1 MPVRIPHTRRDAA
14 TMKRSQSTPW
24 GVKLLDSLASR
35 VIPIGGIGTIL
46 SIFLVVFVL
55 LANVLPLFRPSKIE
69 AARTLSLPS
78 GYEQESVAVGCHDSN
93 WMAWVIRSDG
103 TIAVFDTAASR
114 LIKEIPPP
122 ADWPATTR
130 IATTANSPDHRSW
143 LVGCTDGTLRFL
155 DLSLEEGFL
164 AQSDP
169 RTEGTQPTATQDDR
183 LVVSTGEGLRRYLTV
198 PTARWSP
205 PLSVGDQPIRQ
216 VDLHGSQAAGAGSQD
231 RARQWG
237 VVCGNRLTV
246 GISSTKVNR
255 LTKKT
260 TEQVAMMHQDL
271 GDRMAGEPIAVMM
284 HASGNRVLVASSMGE
299 VISYRWDAISGN
311 DKKELLPEYQLQLSD
326 YGVRAATVAAPL
338 LGRETFLIGDANG
351 AIVGVFEVRET
362 AEQHQGGANR
372 LAAVQRMEAGTAPV
386 RTLAC
391 SPTDRVL
398 ASWTDAGEGQLSFAS
413 TSRQLARFR
422 DSSVPWKHCNFSPKG
437 DAIWMVGANLL
448 TQRPIALAHP
458 EASWQ
463 SYFRPVWYEGYPQPR
478 YMWQSSS
485 GSVAAENKLS
495 LIPLI
500 FGTLKATFYTL
511 LVGVPLALMAAVF
524 SSEFM
529 DRRWRRRVKPAI
541 ELMASVPSVVL
552 GYVAAMVFAPW
563 LREHLAWMLA
573 ILLLIPFNYLL
584 GAHLWGLVQR
594 DIALRSTGYRV
605 VAVLLLLPLSVWQAG
620 WLGHWIEE
628 RWFDGNLLRWITEGQ
643 STSQIGWQLISL
655 PMAVVLVGLGSGR
668 MESLL
673 GEGNYWNTAF
683 GRLTRFFVVALLVW
697 LVAGSIGWTLQRGLG
712 PIQPLVFSGG
722 YQERNAILVASLL
735 SFAIVPLI
743 YTLADDALQ
752 AVPQQLRS
760 ASLGC
765 GATTWQ
771 TAWYVVL
778 PTAMSGIFSAVM
790 VGFGRAVGETM
801 VVLMAAGNTPLMDI
815 SPFNG
820 YRTLSATLA
829 TELPEAARGTTHFRT
844 LFLAALLLFVITLL
858 ANSIAEWVR
867 IRYRK
872 RFVQL

>member
-1 MPVRIPHTRRDAA
+1 
-14 TMKRSQSTPW
+14 MKRSQSTPW
-24 GVKLLDSLASR
+24 GVKLLDSLAST

-46 SIFLVVFVL
+46 SIFLVVLVL
-55 LANVLPLFRPSKIE
+55 LANVLPLFRPSVIHDSRSLALPTSFQQE
-69 AARTLSLPS
+69 A
-78 GYEQESVAVGCHDSN
+78 VAIGCHDSN

-103 TIAVFDTAASR
+103 TIAVLETATAR

-122 ADWPATTR
+122 TDWPATTR
-130 IATTANSPDHRSW
+130 IVTTANTPDHRSW

-164 AQSDP
+164 AENDLP
-169 RTEGTQPTATQDDR
+169 TEELKPPVTEDDR
-183 LVVSTGEGLRRYLTV
+183 LVVSTGEGLRRFLTF

-216 VDLHGSQAAGAGSQD
+216 VDLHGSQAGGAGSQD
-231 RARQWG
+231 RGRQWG

-260 TEQVAMMHQDL
+260 TEQVATMHQDL
-271 GDRMAGEPIAVMM
+271 GDRIAGEPIGVMM
-284 HASGNRVLVASSMGE
+284 HASGNRVLVASSVGE

-311 DKKELLPEYQLQLSD
+311 DKMQLIPEYQLQLSD
-326 YGVRAATVAAPL
+326 YGVRAATTAAPL

-351 AIVGVFEVRET
+351 SIVGVFEVRET
-362 AEQHQGGANR
+362 TERLQGGANR

-386 RTLAC
+386 RALAS
-391 SPTDRVL
+391 SPTERIL
-398 ASWTDAGEGQLSFAS
+398 ASWTDAGEGQLSFAA
-413 TSRQLARFR
+413 TSRNLARFR
-422 DSSVPWKHCNFSPKG
+422 DSSFLWKHCNFSPKG
-437 DAIWMVGANLL
+437 DAIWMVGSQQVA
-448 TQRPIALAHP
+448 QRVVALAHP
-458 EASWQ
+458 DASWK

-563 LREHLAWMLA
+563 LRDHLAWMLA
-573 ILLLIPFNYLL
+573 MVLLVPFNYLL
-584 GAHLWGLVQR
+584 GAHLWGLVPR

-605 VAVLLLLPLSVWQAG
+605 VAVLLLLPISVWQAG
-620 WLGHWIEE
+620 WLGRWIEE
-628 RWFDGNLLRWITEGQ
+628 RWFDGNLLRWITDGQ
-643 STSQIGWQLISL
+643 SSSQIGWQLISVPL
-655 PMAVVLVGLGSGR
+655 AILLVGLGSSR
-668 MESLL
+668 LESLL
-673 GEGNYWNTAF
+673 GEGSYWTSAM
-683 GRLTRFFVVALLVW
+683 GRLTRFFLAALLVW
-697 LVAGSIGWTLQRGLG
+697 MASGSIGWLFQRGLG
-712 PIQPLVFSGG
+712 PIQPLVFAGG

-752 AVPQQLRS
+752 AVPQHLRS

-820 YRTLSATLA
+820 YRTMSATLA

>member
-1 MPVRIPHTRRDAA
+1 
-14 TMKRSQSTPW
+14 MKRRHSTPW
-24 GVKLLDSLASR
+24 VVKLLDSLASR

-46 SIFLVVFVL
+46 SIFLVVVVL
-55 LANVLPLFRPSKIE
+55 LANVLPLFRPSRIE
-69 AARTLSLPS
+69 KARSLSLPS
-78 GYEQESVAVGCHDSN
+78 SYSQEAVAVGCHDSN
-93 WMAWVIRSDG
+93 WMAWVIRSEG
-103 TIAVFDTAASR
+103 TIGVFDTAESR

-122 ADWPATTR
+122 DDWPAKTR
-130 IATTANSPDHRSW
+130 ITATANTPDNRSW
-143 LVGCTDGTLRFL
+143 LVGCTDGSLRFL
-155 DLSLEEGFL
+155 DLSMEEGFL
-164 AQSDP
+164 AESDP
-169 RTEGTQPTATQDDR
+169 RTEGTPPSATEADR
-183 LVVSTGEGLRRYLTV
+183 LVASTGEGLRRFLTF

-205 PLSVGDQPIRQ
+205 PMSVGDQPIRQ
-216 VDLHGSQAAGAGSQD
+216 VDLYGNQAGGAGSQD

-237 VVCGNRLTV
+237 VVCGNRLTI
-246 GISSTKVNR
+246 GINSTRVNR
-255 LTKKT
+255 LTKKA
-260 TEQVAMMHQDL
+260 TEQVAMMHQEL
-271 GDRMAGEPIAVMM
+271 GDRMAGDPIAVMM

-299 VISYRWDAISGN
+299 VISYRWDSISGA
-311 DKKELLPEYQLQLSD
+311 DKKELMPEYQLQLSD

-338 LGRETFLIGDANG
+338 LGRETLLVGDANG

-362 AEQHQGGANR
+362 AEHHQGVANR

-391 SPTDRVL
+391 SPTDRVV
-398 ASWTDAGEGQLSFAS
+398 ASWTDAGEEQISFAS

-422 DSSVPWKHCNFSPKG
+422 DSDVPWKHCNFSPKG
-437 DAIWMVGANLL
+437 DAIWMVGGQQLAQQSLV
-448 TQRPIALAHP
+448 LAHP
-458 EASWQ
+458 EASWE

-643 STSQIGWQLISL
+643 STSQIGWQLVSL

-697 LVAGSIGWTLQRGLG
+697 LVAGSIGWILQRGLG